1 MGGEDLDEFVNEN
14 SEMLSRVLACGN
26 EEARAYVLAL
36 LANCEGV
43 DTVEDAEEQL
53 GQIKLEPA

>member
-1 MGGEDLDEFVNEN
+1 MSEADLDEFVSEN

-36 LANCEGV
+36 LANCDGV
-43 DTVEDAEEQL
+43 DSVESVEEQL
-53 GQIKLEPA
+53 GRIKLELA